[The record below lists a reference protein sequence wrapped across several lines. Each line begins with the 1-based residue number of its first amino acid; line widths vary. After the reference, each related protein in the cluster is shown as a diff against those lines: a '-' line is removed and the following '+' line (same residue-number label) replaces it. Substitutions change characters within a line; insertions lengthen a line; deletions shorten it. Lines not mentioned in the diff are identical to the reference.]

1 MLRFMLILSALVG
14 VSLSHA
20 EELDLNTALREVNID
35 SPDIASAKSRAEAA
49 RWGKLEAF
57 GAGFLPRLKANAN
70 YLTDKKYQFIN
81 LNLNGAPVVFPSI
94 FPNSQANIMA
104 ELPLFDGFASTNHYQ
119 AASSR
124 SDAAQEDLNWDKF
137 RTEMEVTLNYYR
149 ALAASQL
156 RIVATQNLKVLQQHE
171 KDAHLFR
178 KSGLSTNFDVLRVQV
193 QVSKANT
200 DLEDAEDAIIL
211 TRQRL
216 AQSLGH
222 EKEDREIV
230 GELPVPRPEVLQR
243 ARGESD
249 RSDLRSLQ
257 LQSIALENERA
268 AANRYW
274 VPQFSFFANYNFYNN
289 LSQGL
294 NDWSSYRNSRQVGFL
309 MTWNIFDGL
318 VSHSQAK
325 QAIERKLQSESSLRK
340 GRIGAVRDV
349 ETWSRRFKTLCHVYQ
364 ARLQDIKS
372 SEESVRLAREGKRVG
387 ARTDNEL
394 LDAELDLSRS
404 RADAVRAQLGAIE
417 ALIELQLA
425 EGRRYL

>member
-1 MLRFMLILSALVG
+1 MSRFILLICAFLCVTLAY
-14 VSLSHA
+14 A
-20 EELDLNTALREVNID
+20 EDLDLQTALREVNID

-104 ELPLFDGFASTNHYQ
+104 ELPLFDGFSSTHHYQ

-149 ALAASQL
+149 ALAATQL
-156 RIVATQNLKVLQQHE
+156 RNVATQNLKVLQQHE

-211 TRQRL
+211 TRQKL
-216 AQSLGH
+216 AESLGH
-222 EKEDREIV
+222 EKEDREIT

-294 NDWSSYRNSRQVGFL
+294 NDWSAYRNSRQVGFL

-325 QAIERKLQSESSLRK
+325 QAIEKKVQSESSLRK
-340 GRIGAVRDV
+340 GRLGAVRDV
-349 ETWSRRFKTLCHVYQ
+349 ETWSRRFKTLCLVYQ
-364 ARLQDIKS
+364 ARLEDIKS